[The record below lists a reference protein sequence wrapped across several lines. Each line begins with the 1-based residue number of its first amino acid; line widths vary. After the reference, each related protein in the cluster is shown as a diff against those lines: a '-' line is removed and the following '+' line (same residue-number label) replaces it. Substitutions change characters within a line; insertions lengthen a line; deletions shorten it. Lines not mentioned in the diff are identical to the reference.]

1 MGCVAD
7 AFVDYYEL
15 MQISPNAEMETIQRV
30 YRMLVARYHP
40 DNANTGDMERFL
52 KVNQAYEVLSD
63 PKARAQYDGD
73 YRTQHLEPIE
83 LFNLRDFSMGID
95 GESNRRMGLLCL
107 LYNRRRVNS
116 EEPGLSLLE
125 FEKLMSAPREHL
137 VFTIWYLKDKGYL
150 RQTEDSSYAITSAGV
165 DYVEAGLPK
174 NRILYKLIKE
184 AEDGAVRSGSSRTP
198 SPVEE
203 TKVEKSIS

>member
-1 MGCVAD
+1 VDRPGD
-7 AFVDYYEL
+7 SFVDYYEL

-30 YRMLVARYHP
+30 YRMLAGRYHP

-52 KVNQAYEVLSD
+52 RLKEAYGVLSD
-63 PKARAQYDGD
+63 PQARAEYDAD
-73 YRTQHLEPIE
+73 YRAQRLEPIE
-83 LFNLRDFSMGID
+83 LFNLRDFAVGID
-95 GESNRRMGLLCL
+95 GESNRRMGVLCL
-107 LYNRRRVNS
+107 LYNRRRVNA
-116 EEPGLSLLE
+116 EDPGLSLLE
-125 FEKLMSAPREHL
+125 FEKLMTCPREHL

-184 AEDGAVRSGSSRTP
+184 AEDGAVRSGTSRAQA
-198 SPVEE
+198 SGEE
-203 TKVEKSIS
+203 FRT